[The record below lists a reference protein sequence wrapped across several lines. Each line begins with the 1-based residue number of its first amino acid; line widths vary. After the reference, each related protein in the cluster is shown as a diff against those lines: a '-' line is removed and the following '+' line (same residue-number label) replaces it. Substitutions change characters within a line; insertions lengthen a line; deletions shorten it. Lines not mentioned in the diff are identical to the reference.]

1 MAKFDGES
9 TYCNVPVHFD
19 DRYLLSMKWRGNSF
33 IDLDYVL
40 PRSSFLLLQT
50 LICEVY
56 LTLPR

>member
-33 IDLDYVL
+33 IDLTHPL
-40 PRSSFLLLQT
+40 GLRSAPFIFSS
-50 LICEVY
+50 IADSHM
-56 LTLPR
+56 